1 MTDRRTPHW
10 FSTVVGRSGHMTAHV
25 KMLSFT
31 VVLSA
36 GLVLLPVIP
45 AWAARAALPA
55 DVPNIYA
62 PEVQAHFQPVM
73 VANLRANP
81 EFPLILLVNTAAGQK
96 PDALLLGLDAR
107 NGKDTWSLT
116 GDPII
121 LIVAFSG
128 ETVQGMYV
136 DAGFAGHGAA
146 SGIYATVD
154 EANSAALPDLL
165 NAVPEVMAQ
174 TYI

>member
-1 MTDRRTPHW
+1 MSKYLR
-10 FSTVVGRSGHMTAHV
+10 A
-25 KMLSFT
+25 LSLAL
-31 VVLSA
+31 VLVL

-45 AWAARAALPA
+45 AWAARAVLPA

-107 NGKDTWSLT
+107 NGKGTWSLT

-128 ETVQGMYV
+128 DTVQGVYV
-136 DAGFAGHGAA
+136 DTGFAGHGAA

-165 NAVPEVMAQ
+165 NAVPEVVAQ